1 MKKVS
6 ECLQKKQWEKIVEKW
21 KQQQQNDKNK
31 RYRDTAIQNANGKG
45 KIKMGPNAT

>member
-21 KQQQQNDKNK
+21 KQQQNDKDK
-31 RYRDTAIQNANGKG
+31 RCRDMAIQNANGKG